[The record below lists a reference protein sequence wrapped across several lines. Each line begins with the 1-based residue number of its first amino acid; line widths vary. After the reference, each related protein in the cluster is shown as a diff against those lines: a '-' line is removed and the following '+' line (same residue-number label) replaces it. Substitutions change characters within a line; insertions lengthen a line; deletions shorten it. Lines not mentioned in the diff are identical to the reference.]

1 MENGQQGRE
10 DLAAANREFWN
21 LHGNKIFGSQ
31 WMLNFAKK
39 IGDALSDNVEWMGIR
54 RRSENGP
61 PVKLLDYAC
70 GYGMVSSALL
80 GQFDVIKGIDISDAS
95 VAAYNEMAQQSGVP
109 PGFMVAVQGSIPA
122 MSTNTVLATEEFFDF
137 DVIAISMALHHM
149 GDQVGVISG
158 LYERLRSGGVLV
170 VVDLAPEAHVHD
182 HAHDHPQGHTD
193 CAGGSH
199 SHDHSHGHSHG
210 AVSSHHTISKH
221 GGFEPE
227 DMKALLAEAGF
238 TPESFDYKLYPDTT
252 PNVSNIPQHGTS
264 QTSKFKPFFI
274 AKGVKQ

>member
-1 MENGQQGRE
+1 MENRQQGNE

-21 LHGNKIFGSQ
+21 THGSKIFGSQ

-39 IGDALSDNVEWMGIR
+39 IAGALSDNVEWMGIR
-54 RRSENGP
+54 RRSESGP

-80 GQFDVIKGIDISDAS
+80 GQFDIIKGIDISDAS

-109 PGFMVAVQGSIPA
+109 PGLMVAVQGSIPST
-122 MSTNTVLATEEFFDF
+122 STNPLLATEEFFDF

-149 GDQVGVISG
+149 DDRAGVISG

-170 VVDLAPEAHVHD
+170 VVDLAPEAH
-182 HAHDHPQGHTD
+182 T
-193 CAGGSH
+193 
-199 SHDHSHGHSHG
+199 HGHSHAPSHG
-210 AVSSHHTISKH
+210 HTGCAAGGHSHGTVSPQHTISKH
-221 GGFEPE
+221 GGFAPE
-227 DMKALLAEAGF
+227 DMKALLAVAGF

-252 PNVSNIPQHGTS
+252 PHVSNIPQHGTC

>member
-1 MENGQQGRE
+1 MENRQQGRE

-21 LHGNKIFGSQ
+21 THGNKIFGSQ

-39 IGDALSDNVEWMGIR
+39 IGDALSENVEWMGIR
-54 RRSENGP
+54 RRSESGP

-109 PGFMVAVQGSIPA
+109 PGLMVAVQGSIPA
-122 MSTNTVLATEEFFDF
+122 ISTNTVLATEEFFDF

-149 GDQVGVISG
+149 GDQAGVISG

-182 HAHDHPQGHTD
+182 HSHDHAHGHTD
-193 CAGGSH
+193 F
-199 SHDHSHGHSHG
+199 
-210 AVSSHHTISKH
+210 SSHHTISKH

-238 TPESFDYKLYPDTT
+238 TPESFDYKLYPDTM
-252 PNVSNIPQHGTS
+252 PHVSNVPQHGTCL
-264 QTSKFKPFFI
+264 TSKFKPFFI